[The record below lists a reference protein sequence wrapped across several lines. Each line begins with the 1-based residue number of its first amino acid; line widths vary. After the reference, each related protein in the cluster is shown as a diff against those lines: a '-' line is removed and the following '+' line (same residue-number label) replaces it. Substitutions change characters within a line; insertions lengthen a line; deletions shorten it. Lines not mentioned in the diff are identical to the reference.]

1 MKMKIGA
8 HYSQNKTE
16 FSVWA
21 PHHDALSVVLTQ
33 QNEVHKMN
41 KADNGYWRL
50 EIEGI
55 KPQTRYQYRLNNKL
69 DRSDPASHFQPEG
82 VFGSSAVV
90 DHSAFPWKDNDWRG
104 LRLEDMVMYELHV
117 GTFTK
122 QGTFAAAKRRAQE
135 LSQLGVNAVELM
147 PVAQFSGARNW
158 GYDAVF
164 PFAVQNTYGGPDELK
179 ELVDEF
185 HANRIAVFLD
195 VVYNHLGPEGNFLG
209 DFGPYFCF
217 DHKSPW
223 GATINFDGALSHGV
237 RNFFLENAVHWFQN
251 YHIDGLRLDAIFT
264 IIDNSPTHFLQ
275 ELSETTE
282 NLSTSQRKLLLI
294 AEHDRVDP
302 KIINSRKTGGYGL
315 NAVWH
320 DNLHHSMHALLTG
333 ERNWYYGSFGTL
345 KKIVQALHTEYTD
358 FEKTVSAE
366 KSENCAGTRIAPK
379 KLVIFSQNHDQIGNR
394 PLGDRLITL
403 AGLEAAKLAA
413 GITISSQYTPLLF
426 MGEEYC
432 EEAPFLFFTD
442 FCDET
447 LGKRVGAGRKR
458 ELKKNGWKGK
468 PLDPQNP
475 ATFACSKIN
484 WEERSS
490 GKGRKMLEY
499 YQNLIRLRKI
509 FIDSDPN
516 KRLRIKF
523 YWSKGESLL
532 VIQKKTSN
540 SNLVTV
546 ANFGKSESHYSFPC
560 SGGLYDKVLD
570 SADVKWLGPGS
581 AIPETA
587 SLGDKHTICP
597 LSMAVFLNRKV

>member
-1 MKMKIGA
+1 MKIGA
-8 HYSQNKTE
+8 NYSQNKTE

-21 PHHDALSVVLTQ
+21 PHHDSLSVFLPQ
-33 QNEVHKMN
+33 QNEVYKMN

-55 KPQTRYQYRLNNKL
+55 KLQTRYQYRLDNKL
-69 DRSDPASHFQPEG
+69 NRSDPASHFQPEG

-90 DHSAFPWKDNDWRG
+90 DHSTFPWKDNDWRG

-122 QGTFAAAKRRAQE
+122 QGTFAALKRRAQE
-135 LSQLGVNAVELM
+135 ISQFGVNVVELM
-147 PVAQFSGARNW
+147 PVAQFSGDRNW

-164 PFAVQNTYGGPDELK
+164 PFAVQNTYGGPDELN

-185 HANRIAVFLD
+185 HANGIAVFLD
-195 VVYNHLGPEGNFLG
+195 VIYNHLGPEGNFLG

-217 DHKSPW
+217 DRKSPW
-223 GATINFDGALSHGV
+223 GAAINFDGALSHGV

-264 IIDNSPTHFLQ
+264 IIDNSPKHFLQ
-275 ELSETTE
+275 ELSEITE

-294 AEHDRVDP
+294 GEHDRVDP
-302 KIINSRKTGGYGL
+302 KIINPRKIGGYGL

-320 DNLHHSMHALLTG
+320 DNLHHSMHAMLTG
-333 ERNWYYGSFGTL
+333 ERNWYYDSFGAL
-345 KKIVQALHTEYTD
+345 KKIVQALHTEYID
-358 FEKTVSAE
+358 FEKTVSVE
-366 KSENCAGTRIAPK
+366 NSENSAGTRIAPK

-394 PLGDRLITL
+394 PMGDRLITL
-403 AGLEAAKLAA
+403 VGLEAAKLAA
-413 GITISSQYTPLLF
+413 GITILSQYTPLLF
-426 MGEEYC
+426 MGEEYG

-447 LGKRVGAGRKR
+447 LGKRVRAGRKR

-484 WEERSS
+484 WEQRDS

-509 FIDSDPN
+509 FTDSDPN

-523 YWSKGESLL
+523 YCSKDESLL

-540 SNLVTV
+540 SSLVSV
-546 ANFGKSESHYSFPC
+546 ANFSKSESHYSFPC

-570 SADVKWLGPGS
+570 SADIKWLGPGS

-587 SLGDKHTICP
+587 SLGDKHLICP
-597 LSMAVFLNRKV
+597 LSIAVFLNRKV